1 MSGSCGMKMEHK
13 HFSKRK
19 QKMSGSY
26 SLEYVLPV
34 NILQNLFF
42 DAHELFLNEGIAA
55 RLSLATHISHGL

>member
-19 QKMSGSY
+19 RKMSGSY

-34 NILQNLFF
+34 NILQNLF
-42 DAHELFLNEGIAA
+42 L
-55 RLSLATHISHGL
+55 